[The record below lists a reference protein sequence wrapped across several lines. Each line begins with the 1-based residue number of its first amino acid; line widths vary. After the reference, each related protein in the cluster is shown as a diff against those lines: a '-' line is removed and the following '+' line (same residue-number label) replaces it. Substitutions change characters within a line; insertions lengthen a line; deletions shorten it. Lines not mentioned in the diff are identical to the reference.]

1 MIRLKDILTE
11 MAVLNP
17 LLGKSSE
24 DINSEVLRVIQA
36 ATKMGLENP
45 VLWRGLGGIKSPRPK
60 AAPYYSKI
68 MYVTGDRTAFRGGN
82 PAAIKLIQMIF
93 GKENIQPVFC
103 ATQRNNIKFFG
114 QPAVVIFQQPYT
126 IYQSA
131 EIDDIMVYGKDADI
145 QKIQSGVK
153 TYQSI
158 KLNQLDST
166 REVIVDS
173 TNYWALPGIRDA
185 VTYHDVVDYLKKLF
199 KPKYDA
205 SGIDTPGDPNM

>member
-1 MIRLKDILTE
+1 
-11 MAVLNP
+11 MAVTNP
-17 LLGKSSE
+17 LINKTTE

-45 VLWRGLGGIKSPRPK
+45 VLWRGIGGIKPPMPK

-93 GKENIQPVFC
+93 GKENIQPIFC
-103 ATQRNNIKFFG
+103 GTQRTNIKFFG
-114 QPAVVIFQQPYT
+114 QPAVIIFQQPYT
-126 IYQSA
+126 IYQSS
-131 EIDDIMVYGKDADI
+131 EILDVMVYGKDADI

-158 KLNQLDST
+158 ELNQLDST

-173 TNYWALPGIRDA
+173 TNYWALPGIQDA

-205 SGIDTPGDPNM
+205 SGIDTPGDPTM